1 MNQHALDKYSR
12 GERLRRIR
20 RYLKLSR
27 ADIQQRYGI
36 PAPSLQNWE
45 DCKGNGL
52 TEKGARRLAS
62 AFQTEGVACTAE
74 WLLYGLGQDP
84 LANTYNEAA
93 DLTTSPN
100 ATQDP
105 STQELA
111 YFHRINP
118 NAIHAILP
126 DNLMQPYYQQGDI
139 VAGKLYFADQID
151 TLHNNHCIV
160 QTIDGQVL
168 VRRLLKSNSPHHFDL
183 QVFQGKNHQPEI
195 THTNITLLSA
205 APIIWIRKRQ

>member
-20 RYLKLSR
+20 RHVKLSR
-27 ADIQQRYGI
+27 ADVQQKYGI

-45 DCKGNGL
+45 DAKGNGL

-84 LANTYNEAA
+84 LSPTSE
-93 DLTTSPN
+93 LPELSGLSTT
-100 ATQDP
+100 TQDP
-105 STQELA
+105 VTLELS

-126 DNLMQPYYQQGDI
+126 DNLMHPYYHQGDI
-139 VAGKLYFADQID
+139 VAGKLYFAEQID
-151 TLHNNHCIV
+151 AIVNLDCIV
-160 QTIDGQVL
+160 QTTDGQVL
-168 VRRLLKSNSPHHFDL
+168 VRRLLKASTPHHFDL
-183 QVFQGKNHQPEI
+183 QIFSGKNQSPEI
-195 THTNITLLSA
+195 THSNIALLSA
-205 APIIWIRKRQ
+205 APIIWIRRR